1 MRLLMVMISY
11 SYGKT
16 YLKHF
21 LHIKLNDK
29 REVFASNI
37 NEKQDFPF
45 CFKRKFQNFNTK

>member
-1 MRLLMVMISY
+1 MVMI

-21 LHIKLNDK
+21 LHIKLNNN

-37 NEKQDFPF
+37 NEKQDLPF
-45 CFKRKFQNFNTK
+45 CFKRKFQKFNTM